1 MNKYNLNYYETMNN
15 ANEYFDILEDNIY
28 TVKAELKDKPDE
40 LQNVLYQ
47 MQTDYETLLELEDRL
62 NIFLE
67 NNNYQ
72 MVCNQI
78 VINEMYRILI
88 KDALPDDDLEYISDY
103 LDSIT
108 EYQLIEDVTNIIDK
122 YNK

>member
-28 TVKAELKDKPDE
+28 MIKNELKDQPDE
-40 LQNVLYQ
+40 LQSVLYQ
-47 MQTDYETLLELEDRL
+47 MQTDYDTLLELEDRL

-67 NNNYQ
+67 NNDYQ
-72 MVCNQI
+72 MVCNQL

>member
-1 MNKYNLNYYETMNN
+1 MNKYNLDYYETMNN

-88 KDALPDDDLEYISDY
+88 KDALPGDDLEYISDY

>member
-1 MNKYNLNYYETMNN
+1 MNKYNLNYYETMEN
-15 ANEYFDILEDNIY
+15 ANEYLDMIEDNIY
-28 TVKAELKDKPDE
+28 MIKNELKDQPDK
-40 LQNVLYQ
+40 LQSVLYQ
-47 MQTDYETLLELEDRL
+47 MQTDYEALLELEDRL
-62 NIFLE
+62 NVFLE

-88 KDALPDDDLEYISDY
+88 KDALPDDDLEYILDY

-108 EYQLIEDVTNIIDK
+108 EYQLIEDVTHIIDK

>member
-28 TVKAELKDKPDE
+28 MIKNELKDQPDE

-47 MQTDYETLLELEDRL
+47 MQTDYDTLLELEDRL

-67 NNNYQ
+67 NNDYQ

>member
-1 MNKYNLNYYETMNN
+1 MNKYNLDYYETMNN
-15 ANEYFDILEDNIY
+15 ANEYFDMLEDNIY
-28 TVKAELKDKPDE
+28 TVKDELKDQPDK
-40 LQNVLYQ
+40 LQSVLYQ
-47 MQTDYETLLELEDRL
+47 MQTDYDTLLELEDRL

>member
-1 MNKYNLNYYETMNN
+1 MNKYNLDYYETMNN

-28 TVKAELKDKPDE
+28 TVKDEFKDQPDK
-40 LQNVLYQ
+40 LQSVLYQ
-47 MQTDYETLLELEDRL
+47 MQTDYDTLLELEDRL

>member
-28 TVKAELKDKPDE
+28 MIKNELKDQPDE

-47 MQTDYETLLELEDRL
+47 MQTDYDTLLELEDRL

-67 NNNYQ
+67 NNDYQ
-72 MVCNQI
+72 MVCNQL

>member
-1 MNKYNLNYYETMNN
+1 MNKYNLNYYETMEN
-15 ANEYFDILEDNIY
+15 ANEYLDMIEDNIY
-28 TVKAELKDKPDE
+28 MIKNELKDQPDK
-40 LQNVLYQ
+40 LQSVLYQ

-62 NIFLE
+62 NVFLE

-88 KDALPDDDLEYISDY
+88 KDALPDDDLEYILDY

-108 EYQLIEDVTNIIDK
+108 EYQLIEDVTHIIDK

>member
-15 ANEYFDILEDNIY
+15 ANEYFDMLEDNIY
-28 TVKAELKDKPDE
+28 MIKNELKDQPDE
-40 LQNVLYQ
+40 LQIVLYQ
-47 MQTDYETLLELEDRL
+47 MQTDYDTLLELEDRL

-67 NNNYQ
+67 NNDYQ

>member
-28 TVKAELKDKPDE
+28 MIKNELKDQPDE
-40 LQNVLYQ
+40 LQNALYQ
-47 MQTDYETLLELEDRL
+47 MQTDYDTLLELEDRL

-67 NNNYQ
+67 NNDYQ
-72 MVCNQI
+72 MVCNQL

>member
-28 TVKAELKDKPDE
+28 MIKNELKDQPDE
-40 LQNVLYQ
+40 LQSVLYQ
-47 MQTDYETLLELEDRL
+47 MQTDYDTLLELEDRL

-67 NNNYQ
+67 NNDYQ

-88 KDALPDDDLEYISDY
+88 KDALPDVDLEYISDY

>member
-28 TVKAELKDKPDE
+28 MIKSELKDQPDE

-47 MQTDYETLLELEDRL
+47 MQTDYDTLLELEDRL
-62 NIFLE
+62 NVFLE

-88 KDALPDDDLEYISDY
+88 KDALPDDDLEYILDY

-108 EYQLIEDVTNIIDK
+108 EYQLIEDVTHIIDK